1 MKETPIYL
9 STTKFYVELTKV
21 YIRLHESQTALSI
34 LKDMKDQKQM
44 IGNTLFYE
52 LLEVAL
58 QERDGLVLRI
68 LVSWSTSNS
77 YMKFSYHQ
85 LNRILDI
92 SSDEGD
98 SLLVKTVFRVLK

>member
-1 MKETPIYL
+1 LEIHL
-9 STTKFYVELTKV
+9 
-21 YIRLHESQTALSI
+21 
-34 LKDMKDQKQM
+34 
-44 IGNTLFYE
+44 LFYE